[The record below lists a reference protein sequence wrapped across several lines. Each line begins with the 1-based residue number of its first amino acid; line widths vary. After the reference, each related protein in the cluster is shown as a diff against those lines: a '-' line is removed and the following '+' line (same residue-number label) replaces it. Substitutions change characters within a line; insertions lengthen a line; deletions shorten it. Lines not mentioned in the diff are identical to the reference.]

1 MTQDLLER
9 TVRDWVLG
17 NPRRGA
23 RDLTRLAGRPASP
36 SRSPE
41 DIAEA
46 LIELAG
52 RLQIAE
58 TRAW

>member
-9 TVRDWVLG
+9 TVLDWVSS
-17 NPRRGA
+17 NPGRGA
-23 RDLTRLAGRPASP
+23 RDLRRLACQPELRRQSP
-36 SRSPE
+36 Q

-52 RLQIAE
+52 RLHIAE